1 MDMDVKNRNEARL
14 KPSQSALRIALF
26 IQANSTLNAQR
37 ERLPQQEAGLK
48 SLVLQTQRVNV
59 FERDLSSAIQAASQ
73 GDDVKLIMPNYT
85 LVMLP
90 ALRAANLKLHPH
102 ALLSAFQWQ
111 MIHDG
116 ENKQALEKQ
125 AISQVRGKS
134 NHSDIKSVSYDDLN
148 SERKC
153 DYFCRWV
160 INLMR
165 RTLAT
170 DTQSHFWFRAPFK
183 PRMVAMNFNETKRHI
198 DASSAALYQSCLILT
213 QGTYQAPARSLIH
226 SEQLFFIFNGN
237 NPSELQQALVRL
249 MQSLSV
255 ADVCVLTL
263 MAKSLRNYVENGL
276 TSTFSVVLQ
285 ATSINALKKEI
296 DNIFN
301 AIPKIIATKER
312 YRTPSGSCF
321 FAAPLTGAGLTF
333 VYPGV
338 GTVFDKMLSQLHE
351 YFPNLYKKLEDEG
364 DLRDI
369 LQSEKIY
376 QDIELTDLSFEEKS
390 KETPFDK
397 LISIRQ
403 SSADEKGMSLAEQ
416 AISGVGSS
424 YLWTKLLTEEFQL
437 TPNFAMGYSMG
448 EVSMWACLGV
458 WKNPYDMVEDTFT
471 TGLFSSMVSG
481 SLHAVRKA
489 WGLKHEG
496 QFSQAVEVD
505 IANHESVMIKDDLH
519 DDKVCWG
526 SYLLRKPAT
535 EINALIG
542 DYPRVYLAINQ
553 GETCIISGCEQ
564 SCKALINALGTR
576 AITSSGVSAMHT
588 GPAMLVHQETY
599 DFYLRPLNDFS
610 QKPRLNEHADRALT
624 VTVNNA
630 IDPTQITF
638 ISSQLEEGIHY
649 KHSPFCGKKIAKS
662 VADNLCY
669 PLDFPKYVKNARRLG
684 ANLFLEVGA
693 DKQNTILINR
703 INQADRVDS
712 QCDAMAVNSRSVD
725 EVKGLL
731 DVIAQLIS
739 HRVPLSLTV
748 LQKGLN
754 GLIENKTIRSLE
766 IPDIDKPLVKQQ

>member
-1 MDMDVKNRNEARL
+1 MDVKNQNEARL

-37 ERLPQQEAGLK
+37 ERLPQEETGLK
-48 SLVLQTQRVNV
+48 SLVVQTQRVDV
-59 FERDLSSAIQAASQ
+59 FERNLDSAIQKVIQ
-73 GDDVKLIMPNYT
+73 GDDVKLIMSDYT

-90 ALRAANLKLHPH
+90 ALKAANLKLHPH

-111 MIHDG
+111 SMQDDG
-116 ENKQALEKQ
+116 NKQALEKQ

-134 NHSDIKSVSYDDLN
+134 NHSDIKSVSYDNLN
-148 SERKC
+148 CEQKC
-153 DYFCRWV
+153 DHFCRWV

-170 DTQSHFWFRAPFK
+170 DTHSHFWFRAPFK
-183 PRMVAMNFNETKRHI
+183 PRMVAMNFRETKRHI
-198 DASSAALYQSCLILT
+198 DASSAARYQSCLILT

-249 MQSLSV
+249 TQSLSI
-255 ADVCVLTL
+255 ANVCALTL
-263 MAKSLRNYVENGL
+263 MAKNLRDYVENGV

-296 DNIFN
+296 DSIFN
-301 AIPKIIATKER
+301 AIPKTIVNKER

-321 FAAPLTGAGLTF
+321 FSEPLTGAGLTF
-333 VYPGV
+333 IYPGI
-338 GTVFDKMLSQLHE
+338 GTVFDRMLSRLHE
-351 YFPNLYKKLEDEG
+351 YFPQLYKKLEDEG
-364 DLRDI
+364 DLRNI
-369 LQSEKIY
+369 LQSDKIY
-376 QDIELTDLSFEEKS
+376 QDVELTDLSFEEKKKPS
-390 KETPFDK
+390 QIDK
-397 LISIRQ
+397 LISIRK
-403 SSADEKGMSLAEQ
+403 SSADEKGMTLAEQ

-437 TPNFAMGYSMG
+437 TPHFAMGYSMG

-471 TGLFSSMVSG
+471 TGLFSSMISG

-496 QFSQAVEVD
+496 QFSQALDVD
-505 IANHESVMIKDDLH
+505 IDIGDDAMIKDDFH
-519 DDKVCWG
+519 DEKVCWG

-535 EINALIG
+535 EINQLIN

-564 SCKALINALGTR
+564 SCKALIKALGTR

-610 QKPRLNEHADRALT
+610 QKPFLYEHQQSGQSNTLN
-624 VTVNNA
+624 NG
-630 IDPTQITF
+630 IDPTKITF
-638 ISSQLEEGIHY
+638 ISSQLAQGIHY

-662 VADNLCY
+662 VADTLCY
-669 PLDFPKYVKNARRLG
+669 PLDFPKHVKNARRLG

-693 DKQNTILINR
+693 DKQNTILISR
-703 INQADRVDS
+703 INKADS
-712 QCDAMAVNSRSVD
+712 LEAQCDAMAVNSRSVD
-725 EVKGLL
+725 EIKGLL

-739 HRVPLSLTV
+739 HKVPLSLTV
-748 LQKGLN
+748 LQKGLD
-754 GLIENKTIRSLE
+754 GLIENKATMSLE
-766 IPDIDKPLVKQQ
+766 ISNIQKPLVKQE